1 MSAWSE
7 GAPKERAHRA
17 MRDRSAHAAY
27 NRASMPRL
35 LPLFTPLLLLASAA
49 AAPPKSAAAHGKAE
63 PLVDLAGFA
72 PSVLVELRYATP
84 HNLAGRAI
92 YPPGARCLVR
102 ASVAER
108 LVVAQAWLR
117 AHAPAGT
124 QLKIWDGYRPAWAHR
139 LLWHRLPNKEY
150 LRDPRLGGS
159 LHTWGVC
166 VDATLCD
173 AAGRDLA
180 MPTDFDVLTPAAGT
194 FYAGGDGAVRRHLR
208 WLQLAMREAGF
219 LVVRDEWWHFVA
231 RDFAAYGP
239 ADIALA
245 KPRAKR

>member
-1 MSAWSE
+1 MSRW
-7 GAPKERAHRA
+7 RA
-17 MRDRSAHAAY
+17 
-27 NRASMPRL
+27 
-35 LPLFTPLLLLASAA
+35 LFLLLLLPAVALSAESV
-49 AAPPKSAAAHGKAE
+49 APGARSGV
-63 PLVDLAGFA
+63 LFLDLARVEPHLA
-72 PSVLVELRYATP
+72 VELRYATAR
-84 HNLAGRAI
+84 NLMGRAI
-92 YPPGARCLVR
+92 YPHGARCLVR

-117 AHAPAGT
+117 GHAPGV
-124 QLKIWDGYRPAWAHR
+124 QLKIWDGYRPEWAHR
-139 LLWHRLPNKEY
+139 LLWQRLPDKEY

-173 AAGRDLA
+173 AAGRDVA

-208 WLQLAMREAGF
+208 WLHLAMREAGF

-231 RDFAAYGP
+231 RDYAAYGP
-239 ADIALA
+239 AEIALV
-245 KPRAKR
+245 KPPAKR